1 MNLIE
6 YLESVVSRNTE
17 LDAITGKQLHMDS
30 EMVKVS
36 TDAGAGATGLQ
47 TWEPAHTEEEAAE
60 LAVARMKFSDRKIT
74 F

>member
-1 MNLIE
+1 MNFME
-6 YLESVVSRNTE
+6 YLERIVSQNTE

-47 TWEPAHTEEEAAE
+47 TWELAHSEEEAAE
-60 LAVARMKFSDRKIT
+60 LAEVIMKVTNFGR